1 MSNDE
6 KHEYV
11 PGQPAMTF
19 NQFSTWVISQAVRN
33 NLEAF
38 HGGGAVDPEDPDS
51 EEGFITDKQM
61 RALNIVIRHTI
72 HEALCKID
80 SDPDEFVPYVSFQ
93 INTSHMAPDGYME
106 APGSPELE
114 SAFSPSSTS
123 TSGRASVGMKPCT
136 KAL

>member
-1 MSNDE
+1 MADSE

-38 HGGGAVDPEDPDS
+38 HGGGAVDPENPDS

-72 HEALCKID
+72 HEALCKIG

-93 INTSHMAPDGYME
+93 INTSAMGSYME
-106 APGSPELE
+106 WPGSPELE
-114 SAFSPSSTS
+114 RAFQEVT
-123 TSGRASVGMKPCT
+123 GRDSVDHED
-136 KAL
+136 